1 MTTSYNDFVGEV
13 QHRIDA
19 GEQSEAVRTT
29 RAVLSTLGER
39 LEEGEA
45 TDLAG
50 PLPAEIDWHLL
61 QADHGQAFD
70 YTEFVDRVV
79 GRLDYGDL
87 DLDADYGTP
96 SSVDESEAVFRAQA
110 VVGLVSELVPAG
122 ELDDLEAQLPDE
134 YGDLFEFVD
143 AETEPWAEQAQAS

>member
-1 MTTSYNDFVGEV
+1 MTTSYNAFVGEV

-50 PLPAEIDWHLL
+50 PLPTEIDRYLL

-70 YTEFVDRVV
+70 FDEFVDRVNA
-79 GRLDYGDL
+79 RLDYGDL
-87 DLDADYGTP
+87 DLEADYGTP
-96 SSVDESEAVFRAQA
+96 SSVEESEAVFRAQA
-110 VVGLVSELVPAG
+110 VVALLGELVPAG
-122 ELDDLEAQLPDE
+122 EFDDLEAQLPGE

-143 AETEPWAEQAQAS
+143 VETEPWAEQAQAD